1 MHGGRWNSNTDA
13 FAGLVAVPPG
23 PRTAAGAASRADAR
37 VVSFAASV
45 AASLRALRVVL
56 GVLFVVACAAMVAPR
71 AHADARVA
79 ARVEPATGVRPT
91 ARVEVRPL
99 VARVHA
105 VVGAPILVP
114 VQRLPGRGSSREP
127 SATEVRWTGGERASS
142 RFLWPRLRDGSAA
155 RRWAEAAQPVA
166 LVDARPANAV
176 DAWIA
181 IEAPADGEALPPAVE
196 IAGARVALDW
206 HRAIDDDALARIGA
220 RLHGFLPRGDGDP
233 LLAQP
238 DPDAPFERFRA
249 ELGARLGVWSAPP
262 AFPEESAD
270 ACAARASTALWLA
283 ALGRIAAVSEG
294 AATELVELLLARCRD
309 PVAGGPIA
317 AWLAAPGELASIL
330 ELALA
335 PNRTG
340 DALAQ
345 AVVSWMRVR
354 SPLVVWIEDTDVDHA
369 MLAVANPTAGDL
381 VLRFQWI
388 AEQEPPLAALLP
400 AAETTRVRI
409 PRAARVRAPRGAV
422 APELLRLE
430 HDGHARTIAVTPA
443 EVPAGVAGLS
453 FAGFLRPTTLVDA
466 ASGLAT
472 AGAALPEG
480 RASIRPRLDGWEI
493 YLELEGVSE
502 AAEAEPGAPQPIEVE
517 LFGGAR
523 HATDGAADLPS
534 IRIRADGLAE
544 DPTGLLAGT
553 GYHARRHGDTLRVGF
568 LVPPGWLDRVEGRAI
583 LSIGMRRAAFSGGG
597 DAPYPS
603 VPWRPTPRLA
613 RIDLL
618 ARDGAPILLYSAP

>member
-1 MHGGRWNSNTDA
+1 MRGSVHIPVTSA
-13 FAGLVAVPPG
+13 FARLLAAIVAI
-23 PRTAAGAASRADAR
+23 
-37 VVSFAASV
+37 AASV
-45 AASLRALRVVL
+45 
-56 GVLFVVACAAMVAPR
+56 
-71 AHADARVA
+71 VA
-79 ARVEPATGVRPT
+79 ARHAEAGVRR
-91 ARVEVRPL
+91 AEAKVRPL

-105 VVGAPILVP
+105 VEGAPFLVP
-114 VQRLPGRGSSREP
+114 VQCLAGRGP
-127 SATEVRWTGGERASS
+127 ALGPVAAEVRWTDRPRSEEPPPS
-142 RFLWPRLRDGSAA
+142 RLLWPRLRDGGRA
-155 RRWAEAAQPVA
+155 RRWAEASQPVA
-166 LVDARPANAV
+166 VVDARPAGAV

-181 IEAPADGEALPPAVE
+181 IDAPAEGADLPPAVV
-196 IAGARVALDW
+196 IDGARVAIDW
-206 HRAIDDDALARIGA
+206 HRAIDDEALARIGA
-220 RLHGFLPRGDGDP
+220 RLHGFLPRGDGDA

-238 DPDAPFERFRA
+238 DPEAPFERFRA

-262 AFPEESAD
+262 AFPDGSAD

-283 ALGRIAAVSEG
+283 ALGRIAAASEG

-317 AWLAAPGELASIL
+317 AWLAAPAEVASIL
-330 ELALA
+330 DLALA
-335 PNRTG
+335 PSRAG

-409 PRAARVRAPRGAV
+409 PRAARVRGPRGAV
-422 APELLRLE
+422 ATELLRLE

-466 ASGLAT
+466 AGGLAT
-472 AGAALPEG
+472 AGASLPMG
-480 RASIRPRLDGWEI
+480 RASVRPRLDGWEI
-493 YLELEGVSE
+493 YLELEGIPE
-502 AAEAEPGAPQPIEVE
+502 AAVEPGAPRPVVVE

-523 HATDGAADLPS
+523 HATDGAAELPS
-534 IRIRADGLAE
+534 IRIRADGIAD

-553 GYHARRHGDTLRVGF
+553 GYHARRHGDALRIGF
-568 LVPPGWLDRVEGRAI
+568 LVPPGWIERVEGRAI
-583 LSIGMRRAAFSGGG
+583 LSLGMRRGAFSGGG

>member
-1 MHGGRWNSNTDA
+1 MRGERRNPIAGVC
-13 FAGLVAVPPG
+13 AGLVALLAFACIAVI
-23 PRTAAGAASRADAR
+23 AR
-37 VVSFAASV
+37 
-45 AASLRALRVVL
+45 
-56 GVLFVVACAAMVAPR
+56 G
-71 AHADARVA
+71 AHAEARVA
-79 ARVEPATGVRPT
+79 VSNGTRAGSRVVTEGASL
-91 ARVEVRPL
+91 VEVRPL

-105 VVGAPILVP
+105 VEGAPLLVP
-114 VQRLPGRGSSREP
+114 VQCLPGRGAAREP
-127 SATEVRWTGGERASS
+127 ADTEVRWAGGASASGMGTSGARGARAPF
-142 RFLWPRLRDGSAA
+142 RFLWPRPRDGSAA
-155 RRWAEAAQPVA
+155 RRWAEASQPAAV
-166 LVDARPANAV
+166 VDARPASAV

-196 IAGARVALDW
+196 IGGARVALDW
-206 HRAIDDDALARIGA
+206 HRAIDDEALARIGA

-238 DPDAPFERFRA
+238 DPDAPFERFRV

-262 AFPEESAD
+262 AFPADSAD

-283 ALGRIAAVSEG
+283 ALGRIAAASEG
-294 AATELVELLLARCRD
+294 AATELVELLLARCLD
-309 PVAGGPIA
+309 PVAGGPVA
-317 AWLAAPGELASIL
+317 AWLAAPGELSSIL
-330 ELALA
+330 DLALA

-409 PRAARVRAPRGAV
+409 PRAARVRSARGAIT
-422 APELLRLE
+422 AELLRLE

-443 EVPAGVAGLS
+443 EVPAGAAGIS

-472 AGAALPEG
+472 AGAALPSG

-493 YLELEGVSE
+493 YLELEGLPFEGLPFEEPPPDGLPGTAQRS
-502 AAEAEPGAPQPIEVE
+502 APGAPRPVVVE

-523 HATDGAADLPS
+523 HATDGAAELPS
-534 IRIRADGLAE
+534 IRIHADGIAD
-544 DPTGLLAGT
+544 DPNGLLAGT
-553 GYHARRHGDTLRVGF
+553 GYHARRHGDALRVGF
-568 LVPPGWLDRVEGRAI
+568 LVPPGWLERVEGRAI
-583 LSIGMRRAAFSGGG
+583 LSIGMRRGAFSGGG